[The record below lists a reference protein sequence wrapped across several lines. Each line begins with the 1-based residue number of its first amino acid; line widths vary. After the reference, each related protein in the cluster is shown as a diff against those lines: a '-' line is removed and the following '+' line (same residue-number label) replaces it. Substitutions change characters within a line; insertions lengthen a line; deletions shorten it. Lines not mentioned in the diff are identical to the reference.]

1 MLIHLEF
8 FFKHGMGRQCIF
20 FFFHKNNHFQ
30 AVFMDS
36 LSFSHNATSVMYISN
51 IYGQTMGS

>member
-8 FFKHGMGRQCIF
+8 IFKHGMGRKCIF
-20 FFFHKNNHFQ
+20 SHINSHFQ

-36 LSFSHNATSVMYISN
+36 LSFSHNDTSVMYISN
-51 IYGQTMGS
+51 TYGLTMSC

>member
-1 MLIHLEF
+1 MLIYLEF
-8 FFKHGMGRQCIF
+8 FLKHGMGRQCIF
-20 FFFHKNNHFQ
+20 SRKNSHFQ